1 MRPRCKQADLRDCSR
16 SYLEHLVSELE
27 RSRARGETI
36 NVAFLE
42 EARAAIPDAPL
53 YFIDHAY

>member
-1 MRPRCKQADLRDCSR
+1 MRSKQPDIRDCSR
-16 SYLEHLVSELE
+16 NYLERLVSELE
-27 RSRARGETI
+27 RSRAKGETI